1 MAGPSSQQVMA
12 CSQEVMAIPEYV
24 FKLLTFCAD
33 KNHSKITIYETPYE
47 SLDFSPVFWDNGL

>member
-1 MAGPSSQQVMA
+1 MIGMLVRQFPFFSAYNTTPEQV
-12 CSQEVMAIPEYV
+12 S
-24 FKLLTFCAD
+24 KLLTFCAD

>member
-1 MAGPSSQQVMA
+1 MAGSSIQQVMA

-33 KNHSKITIYETPYE
+33 KKSQLDNIPYE
-47 SLDFSPVFWDNGL
+47 VLDISPE